1 MKRSDRS
8 PTHPIARVRRVTR
21 SRIVATRAH
30 QGDQSGFTL
39 IELIIVIAVLPII
52 VGAMTAGLL
61 SVISFTPT
69 ISNKLS
75 DSGDAEALSTS
86 FTKDVEG
93 ATMVTTAAAS
103 TNPSACGTGTQIL
116 GLRYPSGQWISYSLI
131 TQGAGPAAKQNL
143 IRNVC
148 QTVNGAPSVLS
159 SVVASHDVVSTSGTG
174 SPSVTVTCTSS
185 TPTPPSCAGTPP
197 AWSTNWV
204 STAQVVNVN
213 LGLTYAASDYTQN
226 LLATPTAG
234 VNAAGGSTLNAPPFD
249 CGFATPDTG
258 TYASTLC
265 FIDFSAWNPPQQGTP
280 CANGGLQI
288 TDGITNTPFTIS
300 FCISTTGGPVV
311 AASIPTYTDP
321 PTSEAF
327 LGNNGF
333 YTGIPGNPALYQNQN
348 NTDST
353 VKISNIQVVGTG
365 GVPATNWNLISG
377 DAESTDQGES
387 ISWTAGWSPTTTI
400 LPANQVFTL
409 VPNSPTSAIGNACAN
424 PTAGSG
430 LNVGNGLTGIG
441 TNSVECQA
449 SVSSDKTGTV
459 MISTP
464 APSSLTVYM
473 VGGGLEGMFMGIL
486 LPS

>member
-1 MKRSDRS
+1 MKRTDRS
-8 PTHPIARVRRVTR
+8 PIAGVRRVTR
-21 SRIVATRAH
+21 IRIASARAQ

-39 IELIIVIAVLPII
+39 IELIIVVAVLPII

-75 DSGDAEALSTS
+75 DSGDAEALSTN

-116 GLRYPSGQWISYSLI
+116 GLQYPNGQWISYSLI
-131 TQGAGPAAKQNL
+131 TQGAAPAAKQNL

-148 QTVNGAPSVLS
+148 QTVNGAPSVS
-159 SVVASHDVVSTSGTG
+159 STIASHDVVSTSGSG
-174 SPSVTVTCTSS
+174 SPSATITCTPTTPP

-213 LGLTYAASDYTQN
+213 LGLTYASSDYTQN
-226 LLATPTAG
+226 LLAAPTAG
-234 VNAAGGSTLNAPPFD
+234 VNAAGGTTVNTPPFS
-249 CGFATPDTG
+249 CGFATGGIG
-258 TYASTLC
+258 TYNSSLC

-280 CANGGLQI
+280 CGNGGLQI
-288 TDGITNTPFTIS
+288 TDGIANTPFTIS
-300 FCISTTGGPVV
+300 FCLSTSGGPVV
-311 AASIPTYTDP
+311 AASIPTYTNP

-348 NTDST
+348 NTNST
-353 VKISNIQVVGTG
+353 VTITNIQVLGTG
-365 GVPATNWNLISG
+365 GVPATNWNLITG

-387 ISWTAGWSPTTTI
+387 ISWTAGWSSTTTV
-400 LPANQVFTL
+400 LPANQVFSL
-409 VPNSPTSAIGNACAN
+409 LPNSPTSAIGNACAN
-424 PTAGSG
+424 PTPGSG

-464 APSSLTVYM
+464 TPNSLTVYM

-486 LPS
+486 LPA